1 MDNSTGHQ
9 VDIGSAVR
17 FRGVEQSSAPRAP
30 FFQLCNLDDGE
41 FTGLVALS
49 VQSRPCRPLGTHDR
63 R

>member
-41 FTGLVALS
+41 VIGLSPSAFNPARV
-49 VQSRPCRPLGTHDR
+49 GH
-63 R
+63 